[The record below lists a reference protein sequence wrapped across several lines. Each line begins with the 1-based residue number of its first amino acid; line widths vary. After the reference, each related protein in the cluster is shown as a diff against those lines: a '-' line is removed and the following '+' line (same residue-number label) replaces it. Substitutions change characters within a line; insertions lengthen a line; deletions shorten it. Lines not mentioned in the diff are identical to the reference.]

1 VLVCWICG
9 AKLPFAEVMA
19 TQRTQPLSQ
28 PEAAFSDELF
38 SGAWMA
44 SVTEKAF
51 VRRLL
56 NRLATVLWVSVV
68 VGCGYYLLRD
78 SGAIDGAGNS
88 TQARITLRVYEQ
100 LQTGMTYKECLAI
113 IGTDGVQKD
122 LTYVRKSGLMIT
134 TYIWQNA
141 DGSNIMAE
149 FENNRL
155 FTKVQAGLAAT

>member
-1 VLVCWICG
+1 
-9 AKLPFAEVMA
+9 
-19 TQRTQPLSQ
+19 
-28 PEAAFSDELF
+28 
-38 SGAWMA
+38 
-44 SVTEKAF
+44 
-51 VRRLL
+51 
-56 NRLATVLWVSVV
+56 
-68 VGCGYYLLRD
+68 LLRD